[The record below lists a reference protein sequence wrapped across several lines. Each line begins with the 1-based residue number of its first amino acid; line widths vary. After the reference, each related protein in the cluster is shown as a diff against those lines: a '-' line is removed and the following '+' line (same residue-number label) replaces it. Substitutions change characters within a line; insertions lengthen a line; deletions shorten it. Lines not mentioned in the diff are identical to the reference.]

1 MSGYALLTRFAHQW
15 LPHLGGRESVI
26 AHFSQILTEE
36 STWQE
41 FRNPSF
47 VKSHFFCL
55 QVLPRESLKEF
66 PFPHFWRG
74 GGGWRVKKVTH
85 YYSSHHFDSD
95 TLLCCIE
102 KATQSKKCQKPV
114 PSIHVPAGIECNV
127 IFRRIA
133 VFHRLAISV

>member
-26 AHFSQILTEE
+26 ALFSQILTEE

-47 VKSHFFCL
+47 VDSHFFRL
-55 QVLPRESLKEF
+55 QVLTKRKFEGIYLSSL
-66 PFPHFWRG
+66 WG
-74 GGGWRVKKVTH
+74 VCVNKVTH
-85 YYSSHHFDSD
+85 YYSPHLFDSD
-95 TLLCCIE
+95 TLLCYIE

-133 VFHRLAISV
+133 VFHRSAISV